1 MTSTSDDDEL
11 SSVPNQL
18 DARGWMIDACLNAYK
33 PTCLYASISVVQ
45 SGFSPS

>member
-18 DARGWMIDACLNAYK
+18 DARGWMIDACLNAYGRRSY
-33 PTCLYASISVVQ
+33 PGMTCGQAIVP
-45 SGFSPS
+45 G